1 MAYSGQCS
9 NCRRGNPKEKER
21 GEKPPPLMY
30 YEMDTKV
37 RILNSK
43 KEHFLNML
51 WSWEDWF
58 LSVFKY
64 IDYVIIHLHK
74 LIIFRVD

>member
-1 MAYSGQCS
+1 MATLVNVVIVEGVTL
-9 NCRRGNPKEKER
+9 EKER
-21 GEKPPPLMY
+21 GGKTPPHYVLWNGY
-30 YEMDTKV
+30 KSQN
-37 RILNSK
+37 LNSK

-74 LIIFRVD
+74 MIIFRVD